1 MSQGGVGEYMVKQVT
16 LLLVL
21 ISFLSPARVRA
32 EEAGQARVVVE
43 IPRTQWCQCVRAI
56 LNVEGGDIAG
66 CVKSGASEE
75 KLKIFRARG
84 EGSGSTK
91 TVTALLAF
99 AGCSESENENV
110 GSLSFNVQWQDRTI
124 GSMRSSEGSP
134 TQYAEPSVAPIAC
147 EAGGI
152 SSVEATLYRQSK

>member
-1 MSQGGVGEYMVKQVT
+1 MVKNVYII
-16 LLLVL
+16 LAL
-21 ISFLSPARVRA
+21 ISFLLSERVQA

-124 GSMRSSEGSP
+124 SSPRSSEGP
-134 TQYAEPSVAPIAC
+134 TAHYAEPSVAPATRD
-147 EAGGI
+147 AGGI
-152 SSVEATLYRQSK
+152 S